1 MIILKKLHRAF
12 LVILNLNI
20 PLILFVTVIII
31 FVMISGLIE
40 GNLRSLHLNILTVL
54 IGFKIAFF

>member
-1 MIILKKLHRAF
+1 MGLF

-31 FVMISGLIE
+31 FVMISGQVE
-40 GNLRSLHLNILTVL
+40 GNLKSLH
-54 IGFKIAFF
+54 